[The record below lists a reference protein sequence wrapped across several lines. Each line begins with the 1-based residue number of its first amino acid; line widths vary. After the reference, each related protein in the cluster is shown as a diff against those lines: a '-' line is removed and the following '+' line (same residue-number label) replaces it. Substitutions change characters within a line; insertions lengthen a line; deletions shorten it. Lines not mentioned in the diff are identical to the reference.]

1 MKYDRKSDIDQLAE
15 HGKGRKVH
23 NNNNGFMVR

>member
-1 MKYDRKSDIDQLAE
+1 MKYDRKSDIVQLAE

-23 NNNNGFMVR
+23 NNNGFMVR

>member
-23 NNNNGFMVR
+23 NNNGFMVR